1 MAFSVVGVAWN
12 KKRKIVGIR
21 MLGSFIVSHRLSNCI
36 LDVFRKLISPLVSS
50 GSADSAGCKRL
61 ILLLRADQG
70 SSSTRPA
77 TPEVI
82 RGKRAVTPNTN
93 LQTC

>member
-1 MAFSVVGVAWN
+1 MAFSDVGVAWN
-12 KKRKIVGIR
+12 KKRKIVDIR
-21 MLGSFIVSHRLSNCI
+21 MLGSLIVSHRLSNCI
-36 LDVFRKLISPLVSS
+36 FRKLISPLVSS

-61 ILLLRADQG
+61 ILLLHGDQS
-70 SSSTRPA
+70 SSSTRPT

-82 RGKRAVTPNTN
+82 RGRKAVTPNTN

>member
-1 MAFSVVGVAWN
+1 
-12 KKRKIVGIR
+12 
-21 MLGSFIVSHRLSNCI
+21 MLGSLIVSHRLSNCI

-61 ILLLRADQG
+61 ILLLQGDQG
-70 SSSTRPA
+70 SSTTRPA

-82 RGKRAVTPNTN
+82 RGKKAVTPNTN
-93 LQTC
+93 LREAGHESVEETPLPDMRG